1 MKGCATMANKI
12 TKRDFYAA
20 IIKMTEA
27 AEGIDSLALGIEVE
41 SKDGAMNIP
50 LFDVAE
56 FCRHEIDLLDKKR
69 STSGGSRKPTK
80 TQLENETYKAK
91 IVEIL
96 AAVDEPMTIKA
107 IQNEASELA
116 DFSTSKMSALLTA
129 LIKAGTVERSEI
141 KRVAHFSLATAESED
156 AVEE

>member
-1 MKGCATMANKI
+1 MANKI

-27 AEGIDSLALGIEVE
+27 AERIDSLAFGIEVE
-41 SKDGAMNIP
+41 SKDAAMNIP
-50 LFDVAE
+50 LFDIAE
-56 FCRHEIDLLDKKR
+56 FCRHEIELLDKKR
-69 STSGGSRKPTK
+69 SSGSRKPTK
-80 TQLENETYKAK
+80 IQLENETYKAK

-96 AAVDEPMTIKA
+96 AAADEPMTIKA

>member
-1 MKGCATMANKI
+1 MANKI

-50 LFDVAE
+50 LFDIAE
-56 FCRHEIDLLDKKR
+56 FCRHETDLLDKKR
-69 STSGGSRKPTK
+69 STSSGSHKPTK

-96 AAVDEPMTIKA
+96 AAADEPMTIKA
-107 IQNEASELA
+107 IQNEAPELA